1 LQQVRKYFGNT
12 TETLLISSLLYTVAV
27 MPFQKQGVPVWPGI
41 ALMTAV
47 CLFSGNLKNKILAF
61 LSNGNAVIFA
71 ALYLFYC
78 CGYFYSSNTAYA
90 LTDLV
95 LKIPLLIFPFV
106 FSTVP
111 LKDKSTV
118 VLKSFLFIS
127 LLSAL
132 LCLIRAAY
140 KTHLTGENHFSYL
153 HLSYFIH
160 VGHYAMYLV
169 FAICISVHFFFKE
182 PQRWKK
188 WMYGFTFATLVIT
201 VFLLSA
207 RAQLVALLFIAFS
220 GIVFFFFSQKKWLQG
235 FAVLGITFLLCV
247 SALYFLTGLRTRIL
261 SVKNETTS
269 FMSGDN
275 KIYNG
280 ISARFMIWDSAWEVI
295 KEHPFTGV
303 GTGDAKDKLM
313 EVAQKKEYVRVVKQ
327 NLNYHNQYLQTWA
340 AIGLPGLFALV
351 GSIIIGI
358 SYSLKKKNFLITAF
372 FIVIVISF
380 LTEAVLERQ
389 TGVIFYSF
397 FSAILIFA
405 DNE

>member
-1 LQQVRKYFGNT
+1 MQQIRKYFGNT

-47 CLFSGNLKNKILAF
+47 WLFTGNLKNKILAF
-61 LSNGNAVIFA
+61 FSNVNAVIFA
-71 ALYLFYC
+71 ALYLFYF
-78 CGYFYSSNTAYA
+78 CGYFYSENTASA
-90 LTDLV
+90 LTDLL
-95 LKIPLLIFPFV
+95 LKIPLLLFPFV
-106 FSTVP
+106 FSTVS
-111 LKDKSTV
+111 LKEKSTV
-118 VLKSFLFIS
+118 ILKSFLFIS

-132 LCLIRAAY
+132 ICLTRAAY
-140 KTHLTGENHFSYL
+140 KTHLTGENYFSYIY
-153 HLSYFIH
+153 LSYFIH

-169 FAICISVHFFFKE
+169 FAVCIALHFFFREQKSLN
-182 PQRWKK
+182 K
-188 WMYGFTFATLVIT
+188 WVYGFAFVILVTT

-207 RAQLVALLFIAFS
+207 RAQLVALVFIVCS

-235 FAVLGITFLLCV
+235 FIVLGITFLLCV
-247 SALYFLTGLRTRIL
+247 SALYLLTGLRTRIL
-261 SVKNETTS
+261 SVKNETSS
-269 FMSGDN
+269 FMSGDK

-295 KEHPFTGV
+295 KENPLAGV

-351 GSIIIGI
+351 CSIIIGI

-372 FIVIVISF
+372 FIDILISF
-380 LTEAVLERQ
+380 LTEAILERQ

>member
-1 LQQVRKYFGNT
+1 
-12 TETLLISSLLYTVAV
+12 VAV

-47 CLFSGNLKNKILAF
+47 CLFTGNLKNKTLAF
-61 LSNGNAVIFA
+61 LSNGNAVFFA

-78 CGYFYSSNTAYA
+78 CGYFYSTNTGYA

-95 LKIPLLIFPFV
+95 LKIPLFIIPFV
-106 FSTVP
+106 FSSVP
-111 LKDKSTV
+111 LKEKSAI
-118 VLKSFLFIS
+118 VLKSFLWVS
-127 LLSAL
+127 LLSADF
-132 LCLIRAAY
+132 CLIRAAC
-140 KTHLTGENHFSYL
+140 KTHITGENYFSYI

-182 PQRWKK
+182 NQMMNK
-188 WMYGFTFATLVIT
+188 WFYGFSFATLVIT
-201 VFLLSA
+201 VVLLSA
-207 RAQLVALLFIAFS
+207 RAQLVALLVIAFLA
-220 GIVFFFFSQKKWLQG
+220 IVYFFFSQKKWLQG

-247 SALYFLTGLRTRIL
+247 SALYFLTGLRTRVL
-261 SVKNETTS
+261 SVKNETVS
-269 FMSGDN
+269 YLSGDN
-275 KIYNG
+275 QHYNG

-295 KEHPFTGV
+295 KENPLAGV
-303 GTGDAKDKLM
+303 GTGDAKDELM
-313 EVAQKKEYVRVVKQ
+313 EVAQKKNYVRVVKQ

-358 SYSLKKKNFLITAF
+358 YYSLKKKIFLITSF
-372 FIVIVISF
+372 FIIIVISF

>member
-1 LQQVRKYFGNT
+1 
-12 TETLLISSLLYTVAV
+12 
-27 MPFQKQGVPVWPGI
+27 
-41 ALMTAV
+41 LMTAV